1 MKFARVI
8 EQKPETDVEPE
19 PETTK
24 RPNRSSIVNKEVKGG
39 LKAESPKRTNNVTP
53 SKILGLKARDVG
65 PLKWQN
71 PEWSVLSR
79 VSTTFFGE
87 KRITGKIS
95 AFSTS
100 FLPH

>member
-1 MKFARVI
+1 MK
-8 EQKPETDVEPE
+8 
-19 PETTK
+19 TK
-24 RPNRSSIVNKEVKGG
+24 KLVGE
-39 LKAESPKRTNNVTP
+39 ADSPKRTKNVTP
-53 SKILGLKARDVG
+53 STILGLKARDVG

-79 VSTTFFGE
+79 VSTTIFGE

-95 AFSTS
+95 SFSTS